1 MSLSSD
7 MSSLRF
13 PATAKAVALAAAL
26 TVPLLA
32 LQASGSAVQ
41 HALRYERAAVL
52 GGQLWRLFT
61 AHALHLGWTHLLLNA
76 TGLLL
81 CAALAPQAF
90 QPRRL
95 PQLLGCLAVL
105 ALAVSLG
112 LLCFSPGLAH
122 YVGLSGVLYGLFL
135 WALAPLARTGDPA
148 ALLTLA
154 GLLLWTA
161 WQGLAGPLASEEAAI
176 GGRII
181 VEAHGYG
188 LAGAILGLG
197 WTGWRAQARTH
208 PSTAGA

>member
-1 MSLSSD
+1 M
-7 MSSLRF
+7 
-13 PATAKAVALAAAL
+13 AVALATGLAL
-26 TVPLLA
+26 TLPPLA

-52 GGQLWRLFT
+52 GGQWWRLFT

-76 TGLLL
+76 AGLLL

-95 PQLLGCLAVL
+95 PQLLGRLAVL

-135 WALAPLARTGDPA
+135 WTLAPLARAGDPA

-154 GLLLWTA
+154 GLLLWSA

-188 LAGAILGLG
+188 LVGAALGLG
-197 WTGWRAQARTH
+197 WTWRRALARAR